1 MLHNTFSYRTPLV
14 AASQAS
20 NFIMFFS
27 EFCEM
32 FFITQSVLR
41 RIFFKEHL

>member
-1 MLHNTFSYRTPLV
+1 MLHNTFSYRIPLV

-20 NFIMFFS
+20 DFIMFFS
-27 EFCEM
+27 EFCEI
-32 FFITQSVLR
+32 FYITQPVLR